1 MLVCVFYKLHLQK
14 MIRFDCLR
22 QRGFCEKWCQWI
34 EKVVTC
40 GTLSVKVNDKVGAYF
55 KCGKGVRQGDPLSPF
70 LFNIAADTLAKMVT
84 LAQENGLIEG
94 LVLDY
99 IPKGVA
105 ILQYTDD
112 TIICLKDS
120 RENAQNM
127 KLLLYLYENMSGL
140 KINFDKSEVIMV
152 SQDPQKTLYF
162 SETFNCAVGDWPIK
176 YLGVPVSGS
185 RIKVANWLPLDEK
198 LLKRL
203 DGWKGGALSMG
214 GRLTLINSSLSSI
227 PTYNMSLYLLPK
239 IIVKRMDRTR
249 KIFFWQAGALKKI
262 PSSQM
267 AENLPPKKKRG
278 PGSSGLEKNEPKPAV
293 QMVVE
298 VGKGRRPMA
307 NNSGA
312 EIHEEGL
319 YVSATS

>member
-1 MLVCVFYKLHLQK
+1 MPLLPHTHMLVCVFYKLHLQK

-40 GTLSVKVNDKVGAYF
+40 VTLSVKVKDKVGAYF
-55 KCGKGVRQGDPLSPF
+55 KCGKGVRQGEPLSPF

-94 LVLDY
+94 LVPDY

-239 IIVKRMDRTR
+239 TIVKRMDRTR
-249 KIFFWQAGALKKI
+249 IFFWQVGALKKNTI
-262 PSSQM
+262 QS
-267 AENLPPKKKRG
+267 NG
-278 PGSSGLEKNEPKPAV
+278 
-293 QMVVE
+293 
-298 VGKGRRPMA
+298 
-307 NNSGA
+307 
-312 EIHEEGL
+312 
-319 YVSATS
+319 

>member
-1 MLVCVFYKLHLQK
+1 
-14 MIRFDCLR
+14 
-22 QRGFCEKWCQWI
+22 
-34 EKVVTC
+34 
-40 GTLSVKVNDKVGAYF
+40 VKVNDKVGAYF

-94 LVLDY
+94 LVPDY
-99 IPKGVA
+99 IPNGVA
-105 ILQYTDD
+105 ILRYTDD
-112 TIICLKDS
+112 TIISLKDS

-140 KINFDKSEVIMV
+140 KINFDKSEVLMV

-162 SETFNCAVGDWPIK
+162 SETFNCAVGDWQIK

-239 IIVKRMDRTR
+239 TIVKRMDRTR
-249 KIFFWQAGALKKI
+249 KIFFGK
-262 PSSQM
+262 
-267 AENLPPKKKRG
+267 
-278 PGSSGLEKNEPKPAV
+278 LE
-293 QMVVE
+293 
-298 VGKGRRPMA
+298 
-307 NNSGA
+307 
-312 EIHEEGL
+312 L
-319 YVSATS
+319 

>member
-1 MLVCVFYKLHLQK
+1 MSLHEILHDTKIKKKDGLVLKLDFEKAYDKISWKFL
-14 MIRFDCLR
+14 FDCLR

-94 LVLDY
+94 LVPDY

-127 KLLLYLYENMSGL
+127 KLPLYLYENMSGL

-162 SETFNCAVGDWPIK
+162 SETFNCAMGDWPIK

-227 PTYNMSLYLLPK
+227 PTYSMSLYLLPK

-249 KIFFWQAGALKKI
+249 KKNFWQAGALKKK
-262 PSSQM
+262 PSTQM

-278 PGSSGLEKNEPKPAV
+278 PGSSGLEKNEPKPA
-293 QMVVE
+293 M
-298 VGKGRRPMA
+298 
-307 NNSGA
+307 
-312 EIHEEGL
+312 
-319 YVSATS
+319 

>member
-1 MLVCVFYKLHLQK
+1 
-14 MIRFDCLR
+14 
-22 QRGFCEKWCQWI
+22 
-34 EKVVTC
+34 
-40 GTLSVKVNDKVGAYF
+40 
-55 KCGKGVRQGDPLSPF
+55 
-70 LFNIAADTLAKMVT
+70 MVT

-94 LVLDY
+94 LVPDY

-105 ILQYTDD
+105 ILQYADD

-162 SETFNCAVGDWPIK
+162 SETFNCAMGDWPIK

-239 IIVKRMDRTR
+239 TIVKRMDRTR
-249 KIFFWQAGALKKI
+249 KIFFGK
-262 PSSQM
+262 
-267 AENLPPKKKRG
+267 
-278 PGSSGLEKNEPKPAV
+278 LE
-293 QMVVE
+293 
-298 VGKGRRPMA
+298 
-307 NNSGA
+307 
-312 EIHEEGL
+312 L
-319 YVSATS
+319 